1 MYMMIHSSLFVRI
14 YFTHSIMC
22 QQLTRT
28 NLELIPSSK
37 VIYFMGNQVST
48 TMADEDDSVRMDL
61 RVIYLDSD
69 ICVSMIGGDKD
80 NLQVYTKNE
89 AWIESRKEKVS
100 DLCECV
106 AYHCM
111 IYIQQSVL
119 KCMSRP

>member
-1 MYMMIHSSLFVRI
+1 
-14 YFTHSIMC
+14 MC

-100 DLCECV
+100 D
-106 AYHCM
+106 
-111 IYIQQSVL
+111 
-119 KCMSRP
+119 